1 MDGTMANGALQTL
14 FLPFEDE
21 ILPSPDNYSKW
32 LFLGAEAERSVADMW
47 KSRLMCLQPFKP
59 DYLALQRAGFDVVP
73 RLVGD
78 EQFDGSLISLG
89 KHRGRNEDWLAQA
102 LDHVRPSGRIVVSG
116 DKKLGV
122 DSFHKTVTRMAP
134 VAGRLSKHHAVAFW
148 FTRPDTVNVQQIQ
161 ELAAKPTMLDNRF
174 TTRPGMFSHS
184 AIDKGSALL
193 VKHFGG
199 RISGH
204 VADFGAGW
212 GYLAS
217 EVLNHAE
224 KLKSLALY
232 EADFEALEAAKLNVV
247 AGEIPVTFHWHD
259 VNSEAITDVY
269 DTIVMNPP
277 FHAGRS
283 ADPTMGQGF
292 IAAAA
297 KRLKPGGKLLLVA
310 NRQMPY
316 EAGLKSLFKSVLP
329 LEDNAGYKIIEAKK

>member
-1 MDGTMANGALQTL
+1 MAHGALKTL

-21 ILPSPDNYSKW
+21 ILPVPGQSAHW
-32 LFLGAEAERSVADMW
+32 LFLGAEVDPDIASDWQGV
-47 KSRLMCLQPFKP
+47 LTCLQPFKP
-59 DYLALQRAGFDVVP
+59 DYLALQKAGFNAVP
-73 RLVGD
+73 RLQG
-78 EQFDGSLISLG
+78 EERFDGALILIG
-89 KHRGRNEDWLAQA
+89 KHRGRNEAWLAQA
-102 LDHVRPSGRIVVSG
+102 LDHVVPGGVVVVSG

-122 DSFHKTVTRMAP
+122 DSFRRTVETIAP
-134 VAGRLSKHHAVAFW
+134 VTDRLSKHHAVAFW
-148 FTRPDTVNVQQIQ
+148 FTRPDQLNINKIQ
-161 ELAAKPTMLDNRF
+161 SLAPAPTKLEDRF
-174 TTRPGMFSHS
+174 MTAPGMFSHT
-184 AIDKGSALL
+184 AIDKGSAML
-193 VKHFGG
+193 VKHFEG

-217 EVLNHAE
+217 EVLNHPE

-232 EADFEALEAAKLNVV
+232 EADFEAMEAAKTNIA
-247 AGEIPVTFHWHD
+247 AGELPVSFHWHD
-259 VNSEAITDVY
+259 VNSEAITEIY

-292 IAAAA
+292 IAVAA

-316 EAGLKSLFKSVLP
+316 EAGLKSLFKSVQS
-329 LEDNAGYKIIEAKK
+329 LEDDAGYKIIEAKK

>member
-1 MDGTMANGALQTL
+1 MSNGALQTL

-21 ILPSPDNYSKW
+21 ILPVPDKGASW
-32 LFLGAEAERSVADMW
+32 LFLGAEADSGIADEW
-47 KSRLMCLQPFKP
+47 KTILTCLQPFKP
-59 DYLALQRAGFDVVP
+59 DYIALQKLGFDVIP
-73 RLVGD
+73 RLLGD
-78 EQFDGSLISLG
+78 ERFDGALVLIG
-89 KHRGRNEDWLAQA
+89 KHRGRNENWLAQA
-102 LDHVRPSGRIVVSG
+102 LDQVKPGGQIVVSG

-122 DSFHKTVTRMAP
+122 DSFRKTVEAIAP
-134 VAGRLSKHHAVAFW
+134 VEDRLSKNHAVAFW
-148 FTRPDTVNVQQIQ
+148 FTRPETVNSEQI
-161 ELAAKPTMLDNRF
+161 ERLAGKPTKLDNRF
-174 TTRPGMFSHS
+174 NTAPGMFSHT
-184 AIDKGSALL
+184 AVDKGSAML
-193 VKHFGG
+193 VKHFAG

-217 EVLNHAE
+217 EVLNHPE

-232 EADFEALEAAKLNVV
+232 EADFEALEAAKMNIS
-247 AGEIPVTFHWHD
+247 GGGIPVSFHWHD
-259 VNSEAITDVY
+259 VNSEAITEIY

-316 EAGLKSLFKSVLP
+316 EVGLKSLFKSVLS

>member
-1 MDGTMANGALQTL
+1 MASGALQTL

-21 ILPSPDNYSKW
+21 ILPLPDKGATW
-32 LFLGAEAERSVADMW
+32 LFLGAEADRHIATEWQGV
-47 KSRLMCLQPFKP
+47 LTCLQPFKP
-59 DYLALQRAGFDVVP
+59 DYLALQKAGFNAVP
-73 RLVGD
+73 RLQGD
-78 EQFDGSLISLG
+78 ECFDGALILIG
-89 KHRGRNEDWLAQA
+89 KHKGRNENWLAQA
-102 LDHVRPSGRIVVSG
+102 LNQVKPGGQIVVSG

-122 DSFHKTVTRMAP
+122 DSFRKTVESLAP
-134 VAGRLSKHHAVAFW
+134 VADRLSKHHAVAFW
-148 FTRPDTVNVQQIQ
+148 FTRLEALNSEQIQ
-161 ELAAKPTMLDNRF
+161 KLAAEPTRLEDRF
-174 TTRPGMFSHS
+174 TTAPGMFSHA
-184 AIDKGSALL
+184 AIDKGSAML
-193 VKHFGG
+193 VKHFAG

-217 EVLNHAE
+217 EVLNHPE
-224 KLKSLALY
+224 KLRSLALY
-232 EADFEALEAAKLNVV
+232 EADFEALEAAKMNISSD
-247 AGEIPVTFHWHD
+247 EIPVTFHWHD
-259 VNSEAITDVY
+259 VNSEAITEIY

-297 KRLKPGGKLLLVA
+297 KRLRPGGKLLLVA

>member
-1 MDGTMANGALQTL
+1 MTNGALKTL

-21 ILPSPDNYSKW
+21 ILPLPGKGAHW
-32 LFLGAEAERSVADMW
+32 LFLGAEADREITAEWQGV
-47 KSRLMCLQPFKP
+47 LTCLQPFKP
-59 DYLALQRAGFDVVP
+59 AYLTLQKAGFNAVP
-73 RLVGD
+73 RLQG
-78 EQFDGSLISLG
+78 EERFDGALILIG
-89 KHRGRNEDWLAQA
+89 KHRGRNEAWLEQA
-102 LDHVRPSGRIVVSG
+102 FSQVNPGGTIVVSG

-122 DSFHKTVTRMAP
+122 DSFRKTVEAIAP
-134 VAGRLSKHHAVAFW
+134 VTDRLSKHHAVALW
-148 FTRPDTVNVQQIQ
+148 FTRPQEVNSKQIQ
-161 ELAAKPTMLDNRF
+161 ALIAEPTKLEDRF
-174 TTRPGMFSHS
+174 TTGPGMFSHT

-193 VKHFGG
+193 VRHFEG
-199 RISGH
+199 RIIGH

-217 EVLNHAE
+217 EVLNHPE

-232 EADFEALEAAKLNVV
+232 EADFEALEAARMNIT
-247 AGEIPVTFHWHD
+247 GDEFPVSFYWHD
-259 VNSEAITDVY
+259 VNREAIAESY

-277 FHAGRS
+277 FHAARS

-292 IAAAA
+292 IAVAA

-316 EAGLKSLFKSVLP
+316 EAGLRSLFKSVLP

>member
-1 MDGTMANGALQTL
+1 MANGALQTL

-21 ILPSPDNYSKW
+21 ILALPDDGSAW
-32 LFLGAEAERSVADMW
+32 LFLGAEVDRDISDEW
-47 KSRLMCLQPFKP
+47 KTSLTCLQPFKP
-59 DYLALQRAGFDVVP
+59 DYLALQKAGFNAVP
-73 RLVGD
+73 RLLGN
-78 EQFDGSLISLG
+78 EQFDGGLILLG
-89 KHRGRNEDWLAQA
+89 KHKGRNENWLAQA
-102 LDHVRPSGRIVVSG
+102 LKHIKPGGQIVVSG

-122 DSFHKTVTRMAP
+122 DSFRKTVESVVP
-134 VAGRLSKHHAVAFW
+134 VAERLSKHHAVAFW
-148 FTRPDTVNVQQIQ
+148 FMRPETVNNEQIERLTG
-161 ELAAKPTMLDNRF
+161 ELTTLEDRF
-174 TTRPGMFSHS
+174 TTAPGMFSHS
-184 AIDKGSALL
+184 AVDKGSAML
-193 VKHFGG
+193 VKHFAG

-217 EVLNHAE
+217 EVLNHPE

-232 EADFEALEAAKLNVV
+232 EADFEALEAAKMNISG
-247 AGEIPVTFHWHD
+247 GEIPVSFHWHD
-259 VNSEAITDVY
+259 VNSEAITEIY

-297 KRLKPGGKLLLVA
+297 KRMKPGGKLLLVA

>member
-1 MDGTMANGALQTL
+1 MAHGALQTL
-14 FLPFEDE
+14 FLPFEEE
-21 ILPSPDNYSKW
+21 ILPVPGNGARW
-32 LFLGAEAERSVADMW
+32 LFLGAEADRNIASDWHGV
-47 KSRLMCLQPFKP
+47 LTCLQPFKP
-59 DYLALQRAGFDVVP
+59 DYLALQKAGFNAVP
-73 RLVGD
+73 RLQG
-78 EQFDGSLISLG
+78 EERFDGALILIG
-89 KHRGRNEDWLAQA
+89 KHRGRNEAWLAQA
-102 LDHVRPSGRIVVSG
+102 LNQVNPGGTIVVSG

-122 DSFHKTVTRMAP
+122 DSFRKTVETIAP
-134 VAGRLSKHHAVAFW
+134 VTDRLSKHHAVAFW
-148 FTRPDTVNVQQIQ
+148 FTRPEELNSDRIQ
-161 ELAAKPTMLDNRF
+161 SLIAEPTRLEDRF
-174 TTRPGMFSHS
+174 TTGPGMFSHT

-193 VKHFGG
+193 VKHFQG

-217 EVLNHAE
+217 EVLNQPE

-232 EADFEALEAAKLNVV
+232 EADFEALEAAKQNIS
-247 AGEIPVTFHWHD
+247 AGEIPVSFHWHD
-259 VNSEAITDVY
+259 VNSEAITEIY

-316 EAGLKSLFKSVLP
+316 EAGLKSLFKAVLP
-329 LEDNAGYKIIEAKK
+329 LEENAGYKIIEAKK